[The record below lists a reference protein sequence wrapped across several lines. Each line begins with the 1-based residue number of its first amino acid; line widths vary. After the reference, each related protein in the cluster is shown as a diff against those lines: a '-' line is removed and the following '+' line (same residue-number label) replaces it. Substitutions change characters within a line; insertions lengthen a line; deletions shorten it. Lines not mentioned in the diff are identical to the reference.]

1 MSKKY
6 RQKKQE
12 RFQSSWNLKLLP
24 LQFVLVVLPLILDL
38 YIGTSGHGGYAWN
51 SENDTFLD
59 VFLYG
64 KMVVFQILAVIVLAL
79 AVIKIVQSGRNER
92 KQALC
97 RFIPLFLYAFF
108 VILSTICSE
117 NISYSVSGS
126 KDAWEPLGVLLGY
139 VVVAFY
145 AYLVLETIE
154 DVRQLIGAAV
164 IGGGCMAVLGV
175 LQAIGKDPL
184 ATEAV
189 QRLFVESK
197 YIEQQGLLDLTFP
210 VGMAYGT
217 LFNPNYVG
225 TYVAMYLPLA
235 VIGLALFQKV
245 WQKTASGVVVLG
257 LLITLFASQSRTGLI
272 AVAAAGVTAVVFLG
286 RAVVKR
292 WYIAVSGL
300 VLAVLAFWVVDM
312 QRDYLLTNRIVEMI
326 TMQPGEEP
334 VLGVDTTGAG
344 VRVVTKD
351 TEYTIMMPVAG
362 ADFSYV
368 VMEENELK
376 EIWYKEDKSYGYFK
390 LNDGTTV
397 EIQTALYENEYAF
410 GLNINGRRMYFTDQ
424 IVAGNYKYLNEVGR
438 LDECIIPENIFPGYE
453 ATASGRGYVWG
464 RTIPLLSRHLVAGS
478 GPDTFTIVFPQNDY
492 VARYKA
498 GFENTVFTRPHNFY
512 LQMGIQTGVVSLLA
526 FLTFY
531 GMYFVGSCKRY
542 LFRKFS
548 SIREWIGFILFL
560 SSVGFMVA
568 GLANDS
574 LIVVTP
580 MFYVL
585 LGAGMAVNQR
595 LCPAEKRTKEKK
607 EKGLE

>member
-362 ADFSYV
+362 ADFSSV

-376 EIWYKEDKSYGYFK
+376 EIWY
-390 LNDGTTV
+390 
-397 EIQTALYENEYAF
+397 I
-410 GLNINGRRMYFTDQ
+410 
-424 IVAGNYKYLNEVGR
+424 
-438 LDECIIPENIFPGYE
+438 
-453 ATASGRGYVWG
+453 
-464 RTIPLLSRHLVAGS
+464 HLKM
-478 GPDTFTIVFPQNDY
+478 
-492 VARYKA
+492 R
-498 GFENTVFTRPHNFY
+498 
-512 LQMGIQTGVVSLLA
+512 
-526 FLTFY
+526 
-531 GMYFVGSCKRY
+531 
-542 LFRKFS
+542 
-548 SIREWIGFILFL
+548 
-560 SSVGFMVA
+560 
-568 GLANDS
+568 
-574 LIVVTP
+574 
-580 MFYVL
+580 
-585 LGAGMAVNQR
+585 
-595 LCPAEKRTKEKK
+595 
-607 EKGLE
+607 